1 MAYITNI
8 FLVIDEEWA
17 HPDPLFF
24 VAQLFLPVLTALD
37 QTEGQSLEDTVKPA
51 LTDDRIIR
59 ETGLEARIYA
69 ALAPAAGDV
78 DMRLVRIKISSRNGM
93 TLQIMA
99 ERLDGSMNVN
109 DCEVL
114 SNAISPVLDVEEI
127 IERAYHLEVSS
138 PGIDRPLTRAADFV
152 NWAGYLAK
160 LQTASVIAG
169 RKRFTG
175 IIGPVTNTALTLLPA
190 PSEGG
195 GAEAVELPFD
205 ALTDAYLVLTDA
217 LIDEA
222 LKRDKLAR
230 KARGEPELHSE
241 LQAIEVDAANDNEA
255 SG

>member
-1 MAYITNI
+1 LNDATT
-8 FLVIDEEWA
+8 
-17 HPDPLFF
+17 PD
-24 VAQLFLPVLTALD
+24 
-37 QTEGQSLEDTVKPA
+37 

-69 ALAPAAGDV
+69 ALAPVATDV
-78 DMRLVRIKISSRNGM
+78 EMRLVRIKISSRNGM

-99 ERLDGSMNVN
+99 ERFDGSMDVTG
-109 DCEVL
+109 CEVL

-127 IERAYHLEVSS
+127 IDRAYHLEVSS
-138 PGIDRPLTRAADFV
+138 PGIDRPLTRASDFK

-160 LQTASVIAG
+160 LQTGTVIAG

-175 IIGPVTNTALTLLPA
+175 IIGPSTETVLTLLPA
-190 PSEGG
+190 PNDGG
-195 GAEAVELPFD
+195 GAEPVDLPFE
-205 ALTDAYLVLTDA
+205 ALTDAYLVLTDQ

-230 KARGEPELHSE
+230 KARGEPETDEQIIAS
-241 LQAIEVDAANDNEA
+241 NDNEI

>member
-1 MAYITNI
+1 LTYIAYI
-8 FLVIDEEWA
+8 FLVSDEEWA

-24 VAQLFLPVLTALD
+24 VAKSKGRKLD
-37 QTEGQSLEDTVKPA
+37 DVVTPA
-51 LTDDRIIR
+51 FVDDRIIR

-69 ALAPAAGDV
+69 ALAPAAADV
-78 DMRLVRIKISSRNGM
+78 EMRLVRIKISSRNGM

-99 ERLDGSMNVN
+99 ERFDGSMDVTG
-109 DCEVL
+109 CEVL

-160 LQTASVIAG
+160 LQTGTVVAG

-175 IIGPVTNTALTLLPA
+175 IIGPSTNTSLTLLPA
-190 PSEGG
+190 PNEGG
-195 GAEAVELPFD
+195 GAEPVELPFE
-205 ALTDAYLVLTDA
+205 ALTDAYLVLTDE

-230 KARGEPELHSE
+230 KERGETDVE
-241 LQAIEVDAANDNEA
+241 AIEVDADNDNNI

>member
-1 MAYITNI
+1 M
-8 FLVIDEEWA
+8 
-17 HPDPLFF
+17 
-24 VAQLFLPVLTALD
+24 
-37 QTEGQSLEDTVKPA
+37 EDTVKPA

-69 ALAPAAGDV
+69 ALAPAAADV

-114 SNAISPVLDVEEI
+114 SNTISPVLDVEEI

-175 IIGPVTNTALTLLPA
+175 IIGPVTDTALTLLPA
-190 PSEGG
+190 PNEGG
-195 GAEAVELPFD
+195 GTEAVELPFD
-205 ALTDAYLVLTDA
+205 ALTDACLVLTDA

-230 KARGEPELHSE
+230 KARGEPELQTSG
-241 LQAIEVDAANDNEA
+241 VDAANDNEA

>member
-1 MAYITNI
+1 MNDIIAPT
-8 FLVIDEEWA
+8 
-17 HPDPLFF
+17 
-24 VAQLFLPVLTALD
+24 
-37 QTEGQSLEDTVKPA
+37 

-69 ALAPAAGDV
+69 TLAPAAADV

-99 ERLDGSMNVN
+99 ERFDGSMDVTG
-109 DCEVL
+109 CEVL

-127 IERAYHLEVSS
+127 IDRAYHLEVSS

-160 LQTASVIAG
+160 LQTGTVIAG

-175 IIGPVTNTALTLLPA
+175 IIGPSTEKSLILLPA
-190 PSEGG
+190 PNEGG
-195 GAEAVELPFD
+195 GAEPVELPFE
-205 ALTDAYLVLTDA
+205 ALTDAYLVLTDE

-230 KARGEPELHSE
+230 KERGDTEIDET
-241 LQAIEVDAANDNEA
+241 QINAANDN
-255 SG
+255 

>member
-1 MAYITNI
+1 MEDVVTPVVMA
-8 FLVIDEEWA
+8 
-17 HPDPLFF
+17 
-24 VAQLFLPVLTALD
+24 ALI
-37 QTEGQSLEDTVKPA
+37 
-51 LTDDRIIR
+51 DDRIIR

-69 ALAPAAGDV
+69 ALAPAAADV

-99 ERLDGSMNVN
+99 ERLDGSMNVS

-138 PGIDRPLTRAADFV
+138 PGIDRPLTRAVDFV

-160 LQTASVIAG
+160 LQTGSVIAG

-175 IIGPVTNTALTLLPA
+175 IIGPASDTALTLLPA
-190 PSEGG
+190 PNEGG
-195 GAEAVELPFD
+195 GAEAVELPFE
-205 ALTDAYLVLTDA
+205 ALTDAYLVLTDE

-222 LKRDKLAR
+222 LNRDKLAR
-230 KARGEPELHSE
+230 KARGEPEPES
-241 LQAIEVDAANDNEA
+241 IEVDAANDNEI

>member
-1 MAYITNI
+1 
-8 FLVIDEEWA
+8 
-17 HPDPLFF
+17 
-24 VAQLFLPVLTALD
+24 
-37 QTEGQSLEDTVKPA
+37 LEDISTPA
-51 LTDDRIIR
+51 PIDDRIIR

-69 ALAPAAGDV
+69 ALAPAAADV

-99 ERLDGSMNVN
+99 ERLDGSMDVTG
-109 DCEVL
+109 CEVL

-160 LQTASVIAG
+160 LQTGTVIAG

-175 IIGPVTNTALTLLPA
+175 IIGPATATVLTLLPA
-190 PSEGG
+190 PNEGG
-195 GAEAVELPFD
+195 GAEAVELPFE
-205 ALTDAYLVLTDA
+205 ALVDAYLVLTDE

-222 LKRDKLAR
+222 LNRDKLAR
-230 KARGEPELHSE
+230 KERGEPELES
-241 LQAIEVDAANDNEA
+241 IEVDAANDNEV

>member
-1 MAYITNI
+1 
-8 FLVIDEEWA
+8 
-17 HPDPLFF
+17 
-24 VAQLFLPVLTALD
+24 
-37 QTEGQSLEDTVKPA
+37 LEDISTPEPA
-51 LTDDRIIR
+51 DDRIIR

-69 ALAPAAGDV
+69 ALAPAAADV

-99 ERLDGSMNVN
+99 ERLDGSMDVTG
-109 DCEVL
+109 CEVL

-160 LQTASVIAG
+160 LQTGTVIAG

-175 IIGPVTNTALTLLPA
+175 IIGPSTETALTLLPA
-190 PSEGG
+190 PNEGG
-195 GAEAVELPFD
+195 GAEAVELPFE
-205 ALTDAYLVLTDA
+205 ALVDAYLVLTDE
-217 LIDEA
+217 LISEA
-222 LKRDKLAR
+222 LNRDKLAR
-230 KARGEPELHSE
+230 KARGETEVES
-241 LQAIEVDAANDNEA
+241 IEVDAANDNEI